1 MMGFFK
7 ITWMVVL
14 YAMFNLPAS
23 KCTLTSTTVKSYLTD
38 LQNSYSKNIFPKYSN
53 YEQVSVMMGL
63 QLISINGFDEVS
75 GILELVAKLKISWTD
90 ENLQRLYT
98 PTYSS
103 ITEILVPQDEVWLPT
118 ITVYNSVESLKMVG
132 DSSYHV
138 RILPAIGWIQW
149 IPGLITKTSCSV
161 DATYFPFDKQTCDI
175 TFTNWGYKE
184 SEVHLYSRDEV
195 IDLSLF
201 TQNEQ
206 WSLAGSKISNFS
218 KGDNSFITF
227 SITLERQ
234 PTWFVLNMVLP
245 IILIGLLTGLVFLMP
260 VDDGERVGY
269 IITAFLT
276 FAFFLD
282 MISSNLPH
290 TSNPMALV
298 VYYLTVMVYLSSAS
312 TIVTIMTLRIY
323 EKSTDVPRWLK
334 ILVAILLAR
343 YCCPKKQISDEE
355 MAGWAAPEKKEQ
367 SKRPDVFAPTDNIT
381 YRLVALALDILFF
394 VVFILVNMICTI
406 VFLAPL
412 SSNGS

>member
-1 MMGFFK
+1 MSCFG
-7 ITWMVVL
+7 ITWMVATCAIFSLPVL
-14 YAMFNLPAS
+14 ES
-23 KCTLTSTTVKSYLTD
+23 SLTSSTVKSYLTD
-38 LQNSYSKNIFPKYSN
+38 LGSNYNKNIFPKYKN
-53 YEQVSVMMGL
+53 FGQVSVMMGL

-103 ITEILVPQDEVWLPT
+103 ITEILVPQDDIWLPT

-138 RILPAIGWIQW
+138 RILPAIGWVQW
-149 IPGLITKTSCSV
+149 IPGVITKTSCSV

-175 TFTNWGYKE
+175 TFTNWGYHE
-184 SEVHLYSRDEV
+184 SEVHLFSRDQV
-195 IDLSLF
+195 LDLSLF

-206 WSLAGSKISNFS
+206 WSLAGSQISNSS
-218 KGDNSFITF
+218 KGGNSFITF
-227 SITLERQ
+227 SVTLERQ
-234 PTWFVLNMVLP
+234 PTWFLLNMVLP

-298 VYYLTVMVYLSSAS
+298 VYFLTVMVYLSSAS

-323 EKSTDVPRWLK
+323 DKSTEVPRWLK
-334 ILVAILLAR
+334 IIVAIILAR
-343 YCCPKKQISDEE
+343 YCFPKKQVSDEE
-355 MAGWAAPEKKEQ
+355 MAGWAAPEKKNKNKKPE
-367 SKRPDVFAPTDNIT
+367 VFAPTDNIS
-381 YRLVALALDILFF
+381 YRLVGLALDILFF
-394 VVFILVNMICTI
+394 IVFVLVNLICTVVFIV
-406 VFLAPL
+406 PL

>member
-1 MMGFFK
+1 MLWKSVGMMMLVSLFTF
-7 ITWMVVL
+7 
-14 YAMFNLPAS
+14 PSS
-23 KCTLTSTTVKSYLTD
+23 KGALTSTTVKAYLTD
-38 LQNSYSKNIFPKYSN
+38 LQTNYNKHIFPKHKTHG
-53 YEQVSVMMGL
+53 QVPVMMGL

-98 PTYSS
+98 PNYAD
-103 ITEILVPQDEVWLPT
+103 ITEALVPQDDIWLPPV
-118 ITVYNSVESLKMVG
+118 TVYNSVESLKMVG

-149 IPGLITKTSCSV
+149 IPGVITKTSCSV

-175 TFTNWGYKE
+175 TFTNWGYTE
-184 SEVHLYSRDEV
+184 SEMNLFSRDVV

-206 WSLAGSKISNFS
+206 WSLAGSRVSNSS
-218 KGDNSFITF
+218 KGGHSFLTF
-227 SITLERQ
+227 SVSLERQ
-234 PTWFVLNMVLP
+234 PTWFLLNMVLP

-298 VYYLTVMVYLSSAS
+298 VYYLTIMVYLSSAS
-312 TIVTIMTLRIY
+312 TIVTIFTLRIY
-323 EKSTDVPRWLK
+323 DKSTEVPKWLK
-334 ILVAILLAR
+334 VLVAVILAR
-343 YCCPKKQISDEE
+343 YCCPKKQLSDEE
-355 MAGWAAPEKKEQ
+355 MAGWAAPEKKED
-367 SKRPDVFAPTDNIT
+367 KPPEVLAPTENIT
-381 YRLVALALDILFF
+381 YRLVGLALDIVFF
-394 VVFILVNMICTI
+394 ISFILINLICSVVFLVP
-406 VFLAPL
+406 LA
-412 SSNGS
+412 SNGS